1 MYLPIGKK
9 NYCCFLRLFKSI
21 RYYIHKNLINSLP
34 DFGIDNESFEWFSS
48 YFENIEHIKYV
59 LTNDYNMSNECS
71 INCVVPLGSVL
82 GPIF

>member
-1 MYLPIGKK
+1 MKVLNGFQAISKY
-9 NYCCFLRLFKSI
+9 
-21 RYYIHKNLINSLP
+21 
-34 DFGIDNESFEWFSS
+34 
-48 YFENIEHIKYV
+48 IEHIKYV